1 MRAAFLMF
9 SPPQYR
15 LVVTTTTK
23 LGTLAFRLDHDQP
36 FEDWDNLR
44 KFTNVIIEKGTI
56 GTASVWAV
64 NGGCLWNAVPGIAAT
79 DPINI
84 AEFIRPERGSVMKV
98 WTLYDQD
105 IGSEGICVFDSKATL
120 ARYIREN
127 YAEKLANDF
136 AGDFDMLSDDGLLQ
150 VAKDAGFWFN
160 KQELKT
166 MATMDED
173 EEDWAK
179 IRIATMG
186 EAKNDEYEDIAD
198 DPETPAN
205 RAS

>member
-1 MRAAFLMF
+1 
-9 SPPQYR
+9 
-15 LVVTTTTK
+15 
-23 LGTLAFRLDHDQP
+23 
-36 FEDWDNLR
+36 
-44 KFTNVIIEKGTI
+44 
-56 GTASVWAV
+56 
-64 NGGCLWNAVPGIAAT
+64 
-79 DPINI
+79 
-84 AEFIRPERGSVMKV
+84 MKV

-166 MATMDED
+166 MVTMDED

-198 DPETPAN
+198 PETPAN